1 MRCPCSDCHAHTH
14 TSLSLSLSAK
24 DAAAPPRMERN
35 VSLCASAVVVQTE
48 KTMEEGERSQ
58 PAEKNA
64 NEVFL
69 STTFLM
75 VRFWDYVGGGPLN
88 LIQAGVDQRCRCP
101 KAKKATRGLHFKL
114 WLPPPF

>member
-1 MRCPCSDCHAHTH
+1 MAAGGSVSALPMLRLSRAYTH
-14 TSLSLSLSAK
+14 FSLSLSLSAK

-64 NEVFL
+64 NEVFF

-88 LIQAGVDQRCRCP
+88 LIHESTNAAGALKP
-101 KAKKATRGLHFKL
+101 KRPLGVYT
-114 WLPPPF
+114 